1 MQIEK
6 LHKQFDRLQNKYG
19 DKTLNSVYGAGCIK
33 NPNICFVFMNPTA
46 RSIATNK
53 KWKGLK
59 AQWLGT
65 KQVWKVFNQIGLFD
79 KFLFKTIQN
88 KKACDWNYDFC
99 DDVYNEVAKNKIYI
113 TNLAKATQLD
123 ARPLPNN
130 IFEKYLDLLK
140 EEIGE
145 INPKIIISFGNQV
158 SSVLLNEKINVSKWR
173 KKSYNLEIKNKKYTV
188 YPVYYPAG
196 IGTRN
201 IKKVL
206 EDLNWIIRKE
216 MNI

>member
-1 MQIEK
+1 
-6 LHKQFDRLQNKYG
+6 
-19 DKTLNSVYGAGCIK
+19 
-33 NPNICFVFMNPTA
+33 
-46 RSIATNK
+46 
-53 KWKGLK
+53 
-59 AQWLGT
+59 
-65 KQVWKVFNQIGLFD
+65 LFD

-88 KKACDWNYDFC
+88 KKVCDWNYDFC